1 MLTIYKA
8 SAGSG
13 KTFTLTYEY
22 IRTLLG
28 VKEQGASAYHLNS
41 DKYTPGG
48 HRRANRHRGILAI
61 TFTNAATEEMKSRIV
76 RELAKL
82 AGSATIDES
91 PYSKSLTDDF
101 GCTAEEL
108 RLVAEKALSE
118 ILYDY
123 GSFNIST
130 IDSFFQMVLRTF
142 SREVDHQGDYEL
154 SVQTDNVI
162 KQSISLMLDELN
174 YSSPKNAQRLF
185 SWIQQYTLGRLNS
198 GVGYNFFH
206 REGKILSDLT
216 DFTSRSLD
224 ETYSQYSKELREYL
238 EDPARIGAF
247 SAELKK
253 KSAEALTLPRA
264 TANEFLD
271 SISAAGLS
279 ATLFNKTVVE
289 RAQNLVSG
297 NEVGDVSAKIF
308 TSIFT
313 GEKKDIDLIVK
324 ARLRET
330 NYTSEDLESYCSTL
344 AKFARE
350 LYIGVHKSRF
360 YAALEEQLGI
370 LDFIGLAL
378 RKLEDYLRDTN
389 TVLLSDTGDLLRR
402 IINDAEM
409 PFIYERLGM
418 KLTNLLIDE
427 FQDTSHL
434 QWHNLKPLVANSLA
448 EGHDDLII
456 GDEKQSIYRFRNT
469 DSELLGS
476 IVQTRDFPNDF
487 KPRGSAP
494 EDNTNRRSAHGIV
507 RANNTI
513 FSRMAKTLEAKSYAN
528 VVQTPWDHLS
538 DRQAYVSITFLDDDY
553 SSEETMERMATEII
567 RQHEAGYAWRDILV
581 LARRRKETAEIV
593 EYLTTYHPEIRVLSS
608 ESLLLSS
615 SSAVRT
621 IISMLKLVERSY
633 IGRKAADE
641 SAPAYASSSDIVMMI
656 TRFNYFRAEGYE
668 IPDALRLSLDN
679 SGDAVDAL
687 DKEIMTIRAE
697 NPANLV
703 ALIDAIILHKVPP
716 QQRRDQYAFI
726 AALQDQ
732 AIKHSESADSS
743 LSTFLNDYDNNISEW
758 AIQASSDLDAVEVM
772 TIHKSKGLERDCVH
786 IPFADW
792 ELVHSKQST
801 WISLDS
807 LEGFDKNI
815 VPPILRAIDVTKNS
829 VLRNP
834 EFSPFAATFD
844 ENDYLETIDNLNNAY
859 VAFTRAGRELIVYS
873 KTKKIGRYLL
883 DAITLP
889 ADTDEQADYARIDL
903 ASLYDSINKTL
914 TIGEPTQKKDK
925 KKDEKPTIDSGEYPV
940 IFRSDARE
948 LTSIDDAFSTHLDIG
963 GEEDKI
969 IVDKAEYSDVRM
981 QQAAKRG
988 SDLHAILASIR
999 TFEGLSTAVAEYS
1012 ARTGLDDATQAEYL
1026 AELRE
1031 AITEGGDTVAEWFAP
1046 GNKVYAERTIYVAKT
1061 GMSFRPDRMVICP
1074 DGTTSIIDYKFT
1086 TEPRPEHFA
1095 QIENYV
1101 ALMTQ
1106 LGYTNVKA
1114 YLWYPLLK
1122 RVLEV
1127 V

>member
-28 VKEQGASAYHLNS
+28 VKEQGASVYHLNS

-82 AGSATIDES
+82 AGPATTAES
-91 PYSKSLTDDF
+91 PYSKRLIEDF

-123 GSFNIST
+123 GSFNVST

-174 YSSPKNAQRLF
+174 YSSPKNSQRLF
-185 SWIQQYTLGRLNS
+185 SWIQQYTLGRLKS
-198 GVGYNFFH
+198 GVSYNFFQ
-206 REGKILSDLT
+206 REGRILRDLAK
-216 DFTSRSLD
+216 FTSNSLD

-247 SAELKK
+247 RAALNKK
-253 KSAEALTLPRA
+253 IDVAYNTPLA
-264 TANEFLD
+264 TATEFFD
-271 SISAAGLS
+271 SISAAGISELC
-279 ATLFNKTVVE
+279 FNRTIVG
-289 RAQNLVSG
+289 RANQLVSG
-297 NEVGDVSAKIF
+297 VKMESV
-308 TSIFT
+308 T
-313 GEKKDIDLIVK
+313 GKTFLDCVTGKKTASSLVVK
-324 ARLRET
+324 TQLKGKPYREA
-330 NYTSEDLESYCSTL
+330 DLESYCQIL

-350 LYIGVHKSRF
+350 VYVSYHYSQLYIE
-360 YAALEEQLGI
+360 LEEHLGI

-402 IINDAEM
+402 IINDSEM

-513 FSRMAKTLEAKSYAN
+513 FSRMARALDAKSYAN

-538 DRQAYVSITFLDDDY
+538 DRQSYVSITFLDDDY
-553 SSEETMERMATEII
+553 SVDATLERMVGEIV
-567 RQHEAGYAWRDILV
+567 RQHESGYAWRDILI
-581 LARRRKETAEIV
+581 LARKRCETAAIV

-633 IGRKAADE
+633 VGRKAADE
-641 SAPAYASSSDIVMMI
+641 SAPAYASRSDIVMMI

-668 IPDALRLSLDN
+668 IPEALRLSLDS
-679 SGDAVDAL
+679 SGDAVESL
-687 DKEIMTIRAE
+687 DKEIMSIRAE

-703 ALIDAIILHKVPP
+703 ALIDAIILHKVPA

-743 LSTFLNDYDNNISEW
+743 LSSFLKDYDNNINEW

-792 ELVHSKQST
+792 ELVHNKQST

-815 VPPILRAIDVTKNS
+815 IPPILRAIDITKKS
-829 VLRNP
+829 VFRNP
-834 EFSPFAATFD
+834 EYSPFAATFD
-844 ENDYLETIDNLNNAY
+844 ENDYLEKIDNLNNAY

-873 KTKKIGRYLL
+873 KTKKIGGYLL
-883 DAITLP
+883 DAITLS
-889 ADTDEQADYARIDL
+889 ADSEEQADYARIDL
-903 ASLYDSINKTL
+903 ASLYDSENKTL
-914 TIGEPTQKKDK
+914 TIGGPTQKEAK
-925 KKDEKPTIDSGEYPV
+925 KNIKPTVESGEYPV

-999 TFEGLSTAVAEYS
+999 TIEGLSTAVAEYS
-1012 ARTGLDDATQAEYL
+1012 ARVGLDDATQAEYL
-1026 AELRE
+1026 AELSE
-1031 AITEGGDTVAEWFAP
+1031 AITDGGTTVARWFAP
-1046 GNKVYAERTIYVAKT
+1046 GNKVYAERTIYVAET
-1061 GMSFRPDRMVICP
+1061 GMSFRPDRMVVCP

-1095 QIENYV
+1095 QVENYV
-1101 ALMTQ
+1101 KLMTQ
-1106 LGYTNVKA
+1106 LGYANVKA
-1114 YLWYPLLK
+1114 FLWYPLLK